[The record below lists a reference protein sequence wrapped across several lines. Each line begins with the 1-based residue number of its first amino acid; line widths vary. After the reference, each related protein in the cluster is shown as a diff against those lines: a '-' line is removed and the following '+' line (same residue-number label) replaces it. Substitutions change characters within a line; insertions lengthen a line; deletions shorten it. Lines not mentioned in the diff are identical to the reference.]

1 MKVFETGVYRP
12 PMHGHSLLLRVT
24 ENCPWNKCHFCMLYK
39 GRQFRTRP
47 NDKIL
52 EEIDNIGYIKDRVL
66 GHVRNGRFDMESLN
80 AEYAALPTVQ
90 EKECYAMVFNWI
102 ANGGM
107 EAMFL
112 QDGNTMVLQ
121 TDRLLEILERIRLR
135 IPELKIIASYG
146 RADTLCKKSAEEFKE
161 LRAAGL
167 NMIHCGYETGSA
179 ETLWLINKGFTVE
192 QELEAGH
199 KLKDAGITMNLFYM
213 PGNGGK
219 SGCKRNAAETAAVV
233 NDIEPEYVR
242 LRSFVLKEGSMLWE
256 MEKRGDF
263 INCTENGKVEEL
275 RMFLESLNGLRT
287 RIVSDHIINL
297 LDIEGVV
304 EDNKRDMLSVIDSY
318 LSLPQN
324 IQRQYQLARRRFY
337 ISSPNELSLLK
348 KYQWDYIAKAVEAVT
363 NEDEWERFMRGF
375 LEKMI

>member
-39 GRQFRTRP
+39 GHQFRTRP
-47 NDKIL
+47 NSQIL
-52 EEIDNIGYIKDRVL
+52 EEIDNIGYIKERVL
-66 GHVRNGRFDMESLN
+66 SHVVDGRFDMEQLNREYSSLS
-80 AEYAALPTVQ
+80 TIQ

-102 ANGGM
+102 ANGDM

-112 QDGNTMVLQ
+112 QDGNTMVLK
-121 TDRLLEILERIRLR
+121 TDKLLEILERIRLR

-146 RADTLCKKSAEEFKE
+146 RADTLCGKSAEEFKE
-161 LRAAGL
+161 LREAGL

-179 ETLWLINKGFTVE
+179 KTLKLINKGFTVE

-219 SGCKRNAAETAAVV
+219 NGNARNAIETAAVV

-242 LRSFVLKEGSMLWE
+242 LRSFVLKEGSMLRE

-263 INCTENGKVEEL
+263 INCTENEKVEEL
-275 RMFLESLNGLRT
+275 RSFIENLKAINT
-287 RIVSDHIINL
+287 YIISDHIINL
-297 LDIEGVV
+297 LDIYGLVKDDRE
-304 EDNKRDMLSVIDSY
+304 EMLSVIDSY
-318 LSLPQN
+318 LSLPEN
-324 IQRQYQLARRRFY
+324 IQRRYQLARRRFY
-337 ISSPNELSLLK
+337 IDSPEQIDMLGPAEK
-348 KYQWDYIAKAVEAVT
+348 AYIKNMEESVSDK
-363 NEDEWERFMRGF
+363 DEWESMMRSY
-375 LEKMI
+375 LEHMI